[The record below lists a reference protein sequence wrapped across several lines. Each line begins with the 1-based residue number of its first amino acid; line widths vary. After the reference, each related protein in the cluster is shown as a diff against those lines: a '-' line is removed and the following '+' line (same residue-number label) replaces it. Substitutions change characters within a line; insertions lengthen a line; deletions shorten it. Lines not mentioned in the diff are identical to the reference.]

1 MKGFLGA
8 MASAVLL
15 SASSVALA
23 ASPNYGCDSV
33 NFSQEVLS
41 KMPNAKVLC
50 RGVMEKNGSVYVKY
64 TGKVVASSAESTTVE
79 FLDKDEKPVSRA
91 TFKPAADQMASVE
104 DKKVKYADLKKG
116 TKLNFYI
123 EHNRWGLFSTPDDSA
138 MTILKVE
145 QL

>member
-1 MKGFLGA
+1 MNRILGA
-8 MASAVLL
+8 TACAFMLAGP
-15 SASSVALA
+15 ALAMA

-33 NFSQEVLS
+33 NFSQEVLT

-79 FLDKDEKPVSRA
+79 FLDKDGKAVSRA
-91 TFKPAADQMASVE
+91 TFKPAAGQMATME
-104 DKKVKYADLKKG
+104 GKKMKYSDLKKG
-116 TKLNFYI
+116 TELNFYI
-123 EHNRWGLFSTPDDSA
+123 EHNRWGLYATPDDSA
-138 MTILKVE
+138 MTIVSVE